1 MPRVIPPP
9 TSTHTKNLPSVI
21 CAHSR
26 RKIPRGAIFLARVSS
41 LRLLNRL
48 YGTCTNIDLHAPG
61 KVSFV
66 DLAGSERLK
75 KSNAANEKETGA
87 INRSLMTLG
96 KVISALSKRSA
107 VAAASAAAAAA
118 GGAPAG
124 STVFVEAG
132 MHSAIDDLSQP
143 ATDSN
148 NNGTDSRSG
157 ADTRRRHSSTG
168 AALAVADP
176 SASSDIWVPY
186 RDSTLTKLLMD
197 SLGGNGLTL
206 MVACVSPSTRHAEE
220 SAATLNY
227 AARARNIRN
236 RPLVRIDARERLI
249 NALRREINLLREEN
263 ELLRT
268 NKLREEGLGQP
279 LIGTYSG
286 GVVETLG
293 ELRDGGLFAP
303 AVAPQAGFGAGGSR
317 GGGGG
322 EVSTIFGGKSG
333 LKQQQQETAALQIG
347 QASRDVAVLLRKYEE
362 EVSAGTTW
370 G

>member
-1 MPRVIPPP
+1 M
-9 TSTHTKNLPSVI
+9 
-21 CAHSR
+21 
-26 RKIPRGAIFLARVSS
+26 
-41 LRLLNRL
+41 
-48 YGTCTNIDLHAPG
+48 
-61 KVSFV
+61 SFV

-75 KSNAANEKETGA
+75 KSNTANEKETGA
-87 INRSLMTLG
+87 INKSLMTLG

-107 VAAASAAAAAA
+107 VAAAAAAAQAAAAAA

-124 STVFVEAG
+124 PPVLVEAG
-132 MHSAIDDLSQP
+132 AAAIDDSSLHAP
-143 ATDSN
+143 AAHPEHN
-148 NNGTDSRSG
+148 NNNSGTDSG
-157 ADTRRRHSSTG
+157 GGGDTRRRHSG
-168 AALAVADP
+168 AGAPADP
-176 SASSDIWVPY
+176 SASTASSDIWVPY

-206 MVACVSPSTRHAEE
+206 MVACVSPSPRHAEE

-268 NKLREEGLGQP
+268 NKLREEGSGEP
-279 LIGTYSG
+279 LLGTYSG

-303 AVAPQAGFGAGGSR
+303 AVSPQAGFGAVGGGSVES
-317 GGGGG
+317 GGGNG
-322 EVSTIFGGKSG
+322 ELSVFGGKSAY
-333 LKQQQQETAALQIG
+333 KQQEPAVLQIG

-362 EVSAGTTW
+362 EVSTVHRGRC
-370 G
+370 